1 MIHESDFSPVAA
13 GVPEL
18 SLEGMKLTRERK
30 IYGALLGI
38 GFAVLGADR
47 LMGGPASAA
56 AGTLPDQVS
65 GTDAA
70 PEVASDSARRVAIGE
85 RLAELAAASASQD
98 AGRDAFRID
107 PVWRALI
114 EPEMRESPTDEA
126 ESPGAVMPVPGAVLP
141 KVTVIMQ
148 NSAGGCAVIDGVVV
162 QVGAT
167 TSSGMKLVGLEQRAA
182 RLLVNGTEVLVPVV
196 DPSAGGSR

>member
-1 MIHESDFSPVAA
+1 MLFRS
-13 GVPEL
+13 
-18 SLEGMKLTRERK
+18 
-30 IYGALLGI
+30 
-38 GFAVLGADR
+38 
-47 LMGGPASAA
+47 
-56 AGTLPDQVS
+56 
-65 GTDAA
+65 
-70 PEVASDSARRVAIGE
+70 
-85 RLAELAAASASQD
+85 LAAASASQD

-114 EPEMRESPTDEA
+114 EPEMKASAADEA
-126 ESPGAVMPVPGAVLP
+126 ESPEVVMPVPGVVLP

-148 NSAGGCAVIDGVVV
+148 NNAGGCAVIDGVVV

>member
-56 AGTLPDQVS
+56 AGTLPDQVP

-70 PEVASDSARRVAIGE
+70 PEVASDSVRRVAIGE

-107 PVWRALI
+107 PVWRALM

>member
-1 MIHESDFSPVAA
+1 
-13 GVPEL
+13 
-18 SLEGMKLTRERK
+18 MKLTRERK

-56 AGTLPDQVS
+56 AGTLPDQVP

-70 PEVASDSARRVAIGE
+70 PEVASDSVRRVAIGE